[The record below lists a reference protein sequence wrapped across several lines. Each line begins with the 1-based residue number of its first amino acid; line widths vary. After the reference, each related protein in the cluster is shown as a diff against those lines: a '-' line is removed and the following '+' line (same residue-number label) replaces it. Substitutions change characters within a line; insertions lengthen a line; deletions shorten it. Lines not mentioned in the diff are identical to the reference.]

1 MNMKEIIAK
10 KKRGEVLSKEELS
23 FAFNGYLKEE
33 VPSYQM
39 SALLMAICFTG
50 MTLEETYH
58 LTDIFIKSGNTLD
71 LSTILYPKVD
81 KHSTGGIGD
90 KTTLIIGPI
99 VSSLGVVV
107 PKMSGRGLGITGGTI
122 DKLESIP
129 GFRTALSKEEFL
141 TLLQKNLFAV
151 TSQTEDLV
159 PMDQKIYKLRDVTG
173 TTESLPLIVSSILS
187 KKIAGGANQILID
200 IKVGEGA
207 LVKTMEDALKL
218 SDLMKRV
225 ASFYNREVQTL
236 ITPMDTPLGR
246 AIGNRIEVLEAM
258 EVLKGNVHSTLA
270 ELCIQIA
277 SHMVSMGKKIP
288 YDEAKE
294 QVAASLQNGKA
305 YQQFVTFIQSQ
316 GGLLTDLSLSENV
329 QVIKSP
335 TTGKVTKVH
344 AYKIGELA
352 LSLGAGR
359 MSLEEEIDPG
369 AGIYLNKIVGEE
381 VKEGDTLF
389 TLYGKIPSSLSI
401 EEYYEIN

>member
-10 KKRGEVLSKEELS
+10 KKRGEVLSKEELA
-23 FAFNGYLKEE
+23 FAFNGYFKEE
-33 VPSYQM
+33 VPNYQM

-71 LSTILYPKVD
+71 LSNIPYPKVD

-99 VSSLGVVV
+99 VSSLGVAV

-141 TLLQKNLFAV
+141 SLLEQNFFAV

-173 TTESLPLIVSSILS
+173 TTESLPLIASSILS
-187 KKIAGGANQILID
+187 KKIAGGADQILID

-218 SDLMKRV
+218 SDLMKKV
-225 ASFYNREVQTL
+225 ASFYNREVRTL

-258 EVLKGNVHSTLA
+258 EILKGKLNSTLA

-288 YDEAKE
+288 YDEAKV
-294 QVAASLQNGKA
+294 QVVESLQNGKA
-305 YQQFVTFIQSQ
+305 YQQFVIFVQSQ
-316 GGLLTDLSLSENV
+316 GGSLTDLSLSENV

-335 TTGKVTKVH
+335 KTGKVTKVH

-369 AGIYLNKIVGEE
+369 AGIYLNKVVGEE
-381 VKEGDTLF
+381 VNEGDALF

-401 EEYYEIN
+401 EDYYEIN